1 MNNLPRDEDGNIKP
15 GPGRPS
21 FREMILKVGAE
32 FDGDMTKTERAVRS
46 MFKLA
51 EGTPTELP
59 DVSAFKAIAQHA
71 EGTKNEEKGEQT
83 LKIVVVDETI

>member
-1 MNNLPRDEDGNIKP
+1 MPSEDTQFKP
-15 GPGRPS
+15 GHEGGPGRPS

-32 FDGDMTKTERAVRS
+32 IEGDMTKTERAVRA
-46 MFKLA
+46 MFMLA
-51 EGTPTELP
+51 EGTSSELP

>member
-1 MNNLPRDEDGNIKP
+1 MSNLPKDENGNIKA

-21 FREMILKVGAE
+21 FRDAIFKVGAE
-32 FDGDMTKTERAVRS
+32 IDGDMTRTERAVRA

-83 LKIVVVDETI
+83 LKIVVIDETI